1 MDLFSTREFMP
12 GWHCVSHNLLWG
24 WLTILSAI
32 SILIP
37 YWITAYKQYHIIFKL
52 KPGYSRSSL
61 LANTNIFTLCGIASY
76 LFMIVMMWWPV
87 WQIRSLIMVVLS
99 VAAWKNVLQLPNL
112 KSVYGQVQDK
122 AILSDE
128 LVSQQE
134 TNKLIVKKTEELKPH
149 INKLSDSVIFNV
161 DDQTSIKTL
170 KKIEEIR
177 YEIDG
182 LTKTLKELESIKT
195 KPSSN

>member
-1 MDLFSTREFMP
+1 
-12 GWHCVSHNLLWG
+12 
-24 WLTILSAI
+24 
-32 SILIP
+32 
-37 YWITAYKQYHIIFKL
+37 
-52 KPGYSRSSL
+52 
-61 LANTNIFTLCGIASY
+61 
-76 LFMIVMMWWPV
+76 
-87 WQIRSLIMVVLS
+87 MVVLS